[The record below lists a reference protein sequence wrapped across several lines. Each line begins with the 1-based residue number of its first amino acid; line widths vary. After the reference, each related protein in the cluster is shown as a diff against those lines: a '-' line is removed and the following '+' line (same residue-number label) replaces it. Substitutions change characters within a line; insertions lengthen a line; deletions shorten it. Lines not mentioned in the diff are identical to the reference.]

1 MRLVCVTA
9 AALMIAQAAWCA
21 PPLPTEQPGLLVRE
35 VVYNELQDHLTHGF
49 WRFWVQRQVLDETY
63 REDQVETA
71 EGPIAR
77 LFLRNGQPLTQ
88 ESQQKEQVR
97 LESLL
102 NSPWEQARHRQDYD
116 DAEQRIGRIEAML
129 PNAFLYENDGEEKSC
144 HRLRF
149 RPNPD
154 YVAHTIEA
162 RVFHAMSGTLCVDT
176 RYKRLTQLDG
186 RLQENVDFGF
196 GILGRLR
203 KGGWFELKRTQVSAT
218 NWKTEGLE
226 VHLSGRAILF
236 KTISQQTS
244 EARGGFVQVPP
255 GMNLAQG
262 MALLQ
267 KSPPHT
273 DAQPASQSLTEIPL
287 NAPPSFALRP

>member
-1 MRLVCVTA
+1 MGLFCAAA
-9 AALMIAQAAWCA
+9 AALIFAQAAWCA
-21 PPLPTEQPGLLVRE
+21 QPLPPEQPDLLVRE

-77 LFLRNGQPLTQ
+77 LFLRNGGPLTLQ
-88 ESQQKEQVR
+88 SQQQEQSR
-97 LESLL
+97 IENLL
-102 NSPWEQARHRQDYD
+102 NSPWQQARHRQDYD

-129 PNAFLYENDGEEKSC
+129 PDAFLYENDGEEKGC

-149 RPNPD
+149 RPNPN

-162 RVFHAMSGTLCVDT
+162 RIFHAMSGTLCVDT

-203 KGGWFELKRTQVSAT
+203 KGGWFELKRKQVSAT

-226 VHLSGRAILF
+226 VHLSGRAVLF
-236 KTISQQTS
+236 KSISQQTS
-244 EARGGFVQVPP
+244 EARGGFVQVRSD
-255 GMNLAQG
+255 MNLAQG

-267 KSPPHT
+267 AAPSQGEAKPTPP
-273 DAQPASQSLTEIPL
+273 SFSEIPL
-287 NAPPSFALRP
+287 NSPTAFALRP